1 MRAMRFTFLPL
12 LLLTS
17 VLAACLAGCASTRA
31 PTRPRDTAATVSAPP
46 ERQIVVTVRN
56 GGAAAAQGVGS
67 SGASYGGLARY
78 QPSPAALRDAV
89 SIARRHGLRQL
100 AAWPIEVLDV
110 HCIVYAVDDARG
122 LEVVLDEVRADRA
135 VESVQPLRLF
145 RAQSS
150 GQSTGQSGAARD
162 DPYLGLQDSV
172 AVMQVEEAHR
182 WSRGAGVRIAVVDS
196 GVDDTHP
203 DLAGRIVVSRD
214 LTGAPQGSG
223 RHDLHGTA
231 VAGVIAANEGNG
243 TGIVGIAPDSSVL
256 ALRGCW
262 QEPRGETQATVCNT
276 LTLAR
281 ALALSLSER
290 ADIINL
296 SLTGPSDPL
305 LERLLRRA
313 LAMGKI
319 VVAAVPEAPGR
330 DEGFPA
336 NLSGVIAVASAGG
349 PTVAGFPEALRA
361 PGHNVLTLRP
371 EGRYDFESGSSMAA
385 ANVTGIAALLRS
397 LRHDVTAADL
407 RMLLQSEPRRTD
419 VAEPAAAPMVNAC
432 QAVVALLHAGEC
444 GALRRMHAI
453 RQ

>member
-1 MRAMRFTFLPL
+1 MRAPQPTLLPV
-12 LLLTS
+12 LLLTGL
-17 VLAACLAGCASTRA
+17 LAACLAGCASTRA
-31 PTRPRDTAATVSAPP
+31 PTRPQDTGATVTAPP

-56 GGAAAAQGVGS
+56 GGSAATQGVGS
-67 SGASYGGLARY
+67 SGAGYGGLTRY
-78 QPSPAALRDAV
+78 QPSPAALRDAA

-110 HCIVYAVDDARG
+110 HCIVYVVDDARG
-122 LEVVLDEVRADRA
+122 IDAVLDEVRADRA

-145 RAQSS
+145 RSQS
-150 GQSTGQSGAARD
+150 GGQSGD
-162 DPYLGLQDSV
+162 DPYLGLQDGV

-203 DLAGRIVVSRD
+203 DLAGRIVLSRD
-214 LTGAPQGSG
+214 LTGAPPGSG

-243 TGIVGIAPDSSVL
+243 AGIVGIAPESGVL

-262 QEPRGETQATVCNT
+262 QAPRGETPATVCNT
-276 LTLAR
+276 LTLAQ
-281 ALALSLSER
+281 ALALSISER

-296 SLTGPSDPL
+296 SLTGPADPL

-319 VVAAVPEAPGR
+319 VVAAVPETPGQ

-349 PTVAGFPEALRA
+349 PAVAGFPEALRA
-361 PGHNVLTLRP
+361 PGRNVLTLRP

-385 ANVTGIAALLRS
+385 ANVTGIAALLRG
-397 LRHDVTAADL
+397 LRHDVTGADL
-407 RMLLQSEPRRTD
+407 RVLLQSAPRRTD
-419 VAEPAAAPMVNAC
+419 VAEPATAPTVNAC

-444 GALRRMHAI
+444 GALRRMRAT

>member
-1 MRAMRFTFLPL
+1 MRA

-17 VLAACLAGCASTRA
+17 LLAACLVGCASTRA
-31 PTRPRDTAATVSAPP
+31 PTRPRDTGATLTAPP

-56 GGAAAAQGVGS
+56 GGSAATQGVGS
-67 SGASYGGLARY
+67 SGAAYGGLARY
-78 QPSPAALRDAV
+78 QPSPAALRDAA
-89 SIARRHGLRQL
+89 SIARRHALRQL

-110 HCIVYAVDDARG
+110 HCIVYAVDDARHIDA
-122 LEVVLDEVRADRA
+122 VLDEVRADRA
-135 VESVQPLRLF
+135 VESAQPLRLF
-145 RAQSS
+145 HS
-150 GQSTGQSGAARD
+150 QSGG
-162 DPYLGLQDSV
+162 DPYLGLQDGV

-182 WSRGAGVRIAVVDS
+182 WSRGAGVRIAIIDS

-203 DLAGRIVVSRD
+203 DLAGRIVLTRD
-214 LTGAPQGSG
+214 LTGAAPGSG

-243 TGIVGIAPDSSVL
+243 AGIVGIAPESSVL

-262 QEPRGETQATVCNT
+262 QEPQGETQATVCNT
-276 LTLAR
+276 LTLAQ

-319 VVAAVPEAPGR
+319 VVAAVPETPGQ

-336 NLSGVIAVASAGG
+336 NLGGVIAVASAGG
-349 PTVAGFPEALRA
+349 PAVAGFPEALRA
-361 PGHNVLTLRP
+361 PGRNVLTLRP

-407 RMLLQSEPRRTD
+407 RLLLQSEPRRTD
-419 VAEPAAAPMVNAC
+419 ISEPATAPMVNAC
-432 QAVVALLHAGEC
+432 HAVVALLHAGEC
-444 GALRRMHAI
+444 GTLRRMRAT